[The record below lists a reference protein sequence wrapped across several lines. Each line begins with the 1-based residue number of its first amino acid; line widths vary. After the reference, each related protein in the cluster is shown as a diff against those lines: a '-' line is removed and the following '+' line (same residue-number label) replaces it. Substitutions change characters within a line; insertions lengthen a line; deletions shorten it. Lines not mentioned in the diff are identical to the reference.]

1 MLVPLPLSLLPERF
15 NAPRNHAAGRFCSFG
30 GSQLQSLQGCS
41 LQIRLDVIQ
50 YMGLSDHGR
59 LRLRR
64 LAFWG
69 PTLSWVSCI
78 FCHCRAWAATKRNPR
93 AAIRAGL
100 GGGAANPVARRALR
114 AQAGLHERLAFVT
127 LQGFGFGIGITA
139 GHLALLGR
147 GYGCRGWAGA
157 QAVFHEC
164 FALVAFQGFGF
175 GVGVAGAHLAL
186 LACFSGR

>member
-1 MLVPLPLSLLPERF
+1 MYF
-15 NAPRNHAAGRFCSFG
+15 ATAGRG
-30 GSQLQSLQGCS
+30 LQQKENPAQPSG
-41 LQIRLDVIQ
+41 RGWG
-50 YMGLSDHGR
+50 MGLR
-59 LRLRR
+59 
-64 LAFWG
+64 
-69 PTLSWVSCI
+69 T
-78 FCHCRAWAATKRNPR
+78 
-93 AAIRAGL
+93 
-100 GGGAANPVARRALR
+100 PVARRALR

-127 LQGFGFGIGITA
+127 LQGFGFGIGIA
-139 GHLALLGR
+139 GGHLALLGR